1 MRILVTGIT
10 GAVGSLLAPRLL
22 ADGHEIRGL
31 TRDPHAAKASGRVPD
46 GVELIAGDAITGDG
60 LDRACE
66 GIDVAYYLIHSME
79 SSAEVQFDALEL
91 AAAENFRSAVGAGEA
106 GVRRVIYLG
115 GMAPAA
121 GHISAHMASRLRV
134 EQVVL
139 DGAPESLGLRA
150 SIVIGARSRS
160 FRVLVR
166 LIERMPV
173 LVLPDWRDHL
183 TTPVDQ
189 RDVTESLAKAATASL
204 EQTQI
209 LEQAQIFDLAGPEV
223 VSYGA
228 LIERIRDGMLVDR
241 PLLKLPGLTLTPVAS
256 QLSATISGEQHALI
270 GPLMESLSGDL
281 LPTMPSAVER
291 FGVRQHSLDSAIE
304 HALREWEQTES
315 LRAR

>member
-1 MRILVTGIT
+1 
-10 GAVGSLLAPRLL
+10 
-22 ADGHEIRGL
+22 
-31 TRDPHAAKASGRVPD
+31 
-46 GVELIAGDAITGDG
+46 
-60 LDRACE
+60 
-66 GIDVAYYLIHSME
+66 ME
-79 SSAEVQFDALEL
+79 SSADAQFDALEL

-204 EQTQI
+204 EQ
-209 LEQAQIFDLAGPEV
+209 AQIFDLAGPEV

-270 GPLMESLSGDL
+270 APLMESLSGDL